1 LFEAR
6 ELGYTYPSGRPGL
19 RSVSLGAGPGERIVA
34 MGPNGSGKST
44 LLKLVSTALPSR
56 PGALLL
62 FGESHRTVPREVR
75 RRLGVV
81 QDEPVHVDALTGMEN
96 ARLFG
101 ELYGLSTRKARASLA
116 ALFAAFGLEQ
126 VRDVPVAEYSYGM
139 RRKLLLVEALAHEP
153 ELLVLDEPAL
163 ALDPPSQ
170 AALLAILE
178 ERSRAGA
185 CTLVATNEPAL
196 AQRLATRV
204 VFLSDGEMVAQGST
218 AELLEKLH
226 GTTRIEIRLTGE
238 VPSDVTLDGVTID
251 GVTVTVLPDRIVA
264 ESRSGVD
271 VLPRLTEAILGT
283 GSQITRVEV
292 REPDLADV
300 FTQLTGLDMR
310 GDGAGRTEG

>member
-1 LFEAR
+1 MFEAR
-6 ELGYTYPSGRPGL
+6 QLGYTYPSGRLGV
-19 RSVSLGAGPGERIVA
+19 RNVSLEAGAGERVVV

-44 LLKLVSTALPSR
+44 LLRLVSTAIPSG

-62 FGESHRTVPREVR
+62 FGESHRTVPRRTR

-81 QDEPVHVDALTGMEN
+81 QDVPVHVDALTGLEN

-101 ELYGLSTRKARASLA
+101 ELYGLSPSKADTAFA
-116 ALFAAFGLEQ
+116 TLFTSFGLEQ

-170 AALLAILE
+170 AALVNILE
-178 ERSRAGA
+178 ERSRTGA

-204 VFLSDGEMVAQGST
+204 VFLCDGEIVAQGTT
-218 AELLEKLH
+218 AELLDKLH
-226 GTTRIEIRLTGE
+226 GTTRIEIRLRGG
-238 VPSDVTLDGVTID
+238 VPADVALDGVEI
-251 GVTVTVLPDRIVA
+251 TVLPDRIVA
-264 ESRSGVD
+264 ESHSGVD
-271 VLPRLTEAILGT
+271 VLPRLTEAILDT
-283 GSQITRVEV
+283 GSQITSVEV

-300 FTQLTGLDMR
+300 FTQLTGLDMK
-310 GDGAGRTEG
+310 DGGERRMEA

>member
-6 ELGYTYPSGRPGL
+6 ELGYTYPSGRSGVRGVTL
-19 RSVSLGAGPGERIVA
+19 AAGPGERVVA

-44 LLKLVSTALPSR
+44 LLGLVATALPSS
-56 PGALLL
+56 PEALRL
-62 FGESHRTVPREVR
+62 FGEGHRAVPREVR

-81 QDEPVHVDALTGMEN
+81 QDEPVHVDALTGLEN

-101 ELYGLSTRKARASLA
+101 ELYGLSSRTMEVVLTD
-116 ALFAAFGLEQ
+116 LFAAFGLEQ

-153 ELLVLDEPAL
+153 ALLVLDEPTL
-163 ALDPPSQ
+163 ALDPPSR
-170 AALLAILE
+170 ATLLTMLD

-204 VFLSDGEMVAQGST
+204 VFLSEGEVVAQGST
-218 AELLEKLH
+218 DELLRKLH
-226 GTTRIEIRLTGE
+226 GTTRIEIHLTNDAPTDFTLAG
-238 VPSDVTLDGVTID
+238 VDVTH
-251 GVTVTVLPDRIVA
+251 LPGRIVA
-264 ESRSGVD
+264 ESRAGAD
-271 VLPRLTEAILGT
+271 ILPRLTDAVLRT
-283 GSQITRVEV
+283 GSRIARIDV
-292 REPDLADV
+292 REPDLGDV

-310 GDGAGRTEG
+310 EGGGEGVKT

>member
-1 LFEAR
+1 LFQAR
-6 ELGYTYPSGRPGL
+6 DLGYTYPSGRVGVQG
-19 RSVSLGAGPGERIVA
+19 VSLKAGAGERVVA

-44 LLKLVSTALPSR
+44 LLRLVSTALPSR
-56 PGALLL
+56 PGTLVL
-62 FGESHRTVPREVR
+62 FGERQVSRETR

-96 ARLFG
+96 AGLFG
-101 ELYGLSTRKARASLA
+101 ELYGLSPKRASASLIG
-116 ALFAAFGLEQ
+116 LFVAFGLEQ

-139 RRKLLLVEALAHEP
+139 KRKLLLVEALAHEP

-170 AALLAILE
+170 AVLLGILE

-204 VFLSDGEMVAQGST
+204 VFLSEGELVAQGTT
-218 AELLEKLH
+218 AELLENLH
-226 GTTRIEIRLTGE
+226 GTTRIEIRFTGE
-238 VPSDVTLDGVTID
+238 TPDEVKLDGVA
-251 GVTVTVLPDRIVA
+251 VTLLPDRIVA
-264 ESRSGVD
+264 ESRSGVE
-271 VLPRLTEAILGT
+271 VLPRLTEAVLGA

-292 REPDLADV
+292 CEPDLADV
-300 FTQLTGLDMR
+300 FTQITGLDMR
-310 GDGAGRTEG
+310 GDKEGRAEE